1 MEVIELYLLFALT
14 TGISSCVLF
23 LAPAIAEAKFI
34 GIQNSF
40 TESTWLSYI
49 IYTIITSITAPL
61 AVLPIFIPSF
71 AERFKHGIGRAV
83 FESQT

>member
-23 LAPAIAEAKFI
+23 LAPAVSIARDNEV
-34 GIQNSF
+34 QNSF
-40 TESTWLSYI
+40 TENTWLSYF
-49 IYTIITSITAPL
+49 IYTAITTFFAPFT
-61 AVLPIFIPSF
+61 VLPIFIPSF
-71 AERFKHGIGRAV
+71 TERFKDGIERVV

>member
-1 MEVIELYLLFALT
+1 MEIIELYLLFSLT

-23 LAPAIAEAKFI
+23 LAPAIAQAKFL

-40 TESTWLSYI
+40 TESTWLSYV
-49 IYTIITSITAPL
+49 IYTIITSITAPF

-71 AERFKHGIGRAV
+71 GKRFQNGIGRAV

>member
-1 MEVIELYLLFALT
+1 MEITELYILFALT
-14 TGISSCVLF
+14 TGISSCILF
-23 LAPAIAEAKFI
+23 LAPAVAQAKFL

-40 TESTWLSYI
+40 TENTWLSYF
-49 IYTIITSITAPL
+49 IYIVITSITAPF

-71 AERFKHGIGRAV
+71 GKRFQNGIGRAV